1 MKSRKAVR
9 IIIRRRVCARCLCTM
24 FVHPRVATP
33 MHPSTTFLEETG
45 PKPHYLAHI
54 PLNRPNTRC
63 FGPVSALFQPCPLST
78 NIRPKHAKRWCAS
91 GSGYRSEMLEQR
103 IRGYSQNRPKTSV
116 KQPFYREYSQYK
128 VKYLLFWPYSSKNH
142 SHSSKNRYR
151 SFEHVSRRNG
161 RIRVFGQND
170 PKRVNSSKKRP
181 KTPVFGPYPA
191 EQAKYMLF

>member
-1 MKSRKAVR
+1 MSALDQHRVIFDQNMRK
-9 IIIRRRVCARCLCTM
+9 RV
-24 FVHPRVATP
+24 VHPDPGIA
-33 MHPSTTFLEETG
+33 
-45 PKPHYLAHI
+45 PKCS
-54 PLNRPNTRC
+54 NN
-63 FGPVSALFQPCPLST
+63 
-78 NIRPKHAKRWCAS
+78 
-91 GSGYRSEMLEQR
+91 GSG
-103 IRGYSQNRPKTSV
+103 GYSQNRPKTSV
-116 KQPFYREYSQYK
+116 KQAFYREYSQYK

-191 EQAKYMLF
+191 ETGQIHGVLGLFWPYSSKKRSKQLFWPK

>member
-1 MKSRKAVR
+1 M
-9 IIIRRRVCARCLCTM
+9 
-24 FVHPRVATP
+24 
-33 MHPSTTFLEETG
+33 G
-45 PKPHYLAHI
+45 
-54 PLNRPNTRC
+54 
-63 FGPVSALFQPCPLST
+63 LFWLYP
-78 NIRPKHAKRWCAS
+78 
-91 GSGYRSEMLEQR
+91 R
-103 IRGYSQNRPKTSV
+103 IRCSSISERYPDPDAWHRIRMFGRISPDVGRERFFEEWPETRS
-116 KQPFYREYSQYK
+116 KQAFYREYSQYK

-191 EQAKYMLF
+191 ETGQIHGVLGLFQHCFSHVRSRPTFDRNMQKGGAHPDPNIAPKCSNNGSGDTAKTGRKPR

>member
-1 MKSRKAVR
+1 MGQIHAV
-9 IIIRRRVCARCLCTM
+9 L
-24 FVHPRVATP
+24 
-33 MHPSTTFLEETG
+33 G
-45 PKPHYLAHI
+45 
-54 PLNRPNTRC
+54 
-63 FGPVSALFQPCPLST
+63 LFQHCFSHVRSRPT
-78 NIRPKHAKRWCAS
+78 FDQNMRIRCHAS
-91 GSGYRSEMLEQR
+91 GCQKWSEMLEQR

-181 KTPVFGPYPA
+181 KTPVFGLYTPGYGPNTCYFGLFWPYSSKKRSNPGIWP
-191 EQAKYMLF
+191 K

>member
-1 MKSRKAVR
+1 MPRIRIRISLRNARTTDPGIQPKQAQNLGKTGLLPGYGPNTAVLGLFQHCFSHVRSRPTSGD
-9 IIIRRRVCARCLCTM
+9 I
-24 FVHPRVATP
+24 
-33 MHPSTTFLEETG
+33 
-45 PKPHYLAHI
+45 
-54 PLNRPNTRC
+54 RPNMRIRC
-63 FGPVSALFQPCPLST
+63 
-78 NIRPKHAKRWCAS
+78 HAS

-181 KTPVFGPYPA
+181 KTPVFGLYPGIW
-191 EQAKYMLF
+191 AKYMLF

>member
-1 MKSRKAVR
+1 MTVFRA
-9 IIIRRRVCARCLCTM
+9 IPRRTALDQHRVIFDQTCESGAT
-24 FVHPRVATP
+24 HPDPDIAPKCSNNGSGDTAK
-33 MHPSTTFLEETG
+33 TG
-45 PKPHYLAHI
+45 PKHRVFDPFTGIWAKYC
-54 PLNRPNTRC
+54 C
-63 FGPVSALFQPCPLST
+63 FRPVSALFQPCPLST

-116 KQPFYREYSQYK
+116 KQAFYREYSQNK

-170 PKRVNSSKKRP
+170 PK
-181 KTPVFGPYPA
+181 
-191 EQAKYMLF
+191 